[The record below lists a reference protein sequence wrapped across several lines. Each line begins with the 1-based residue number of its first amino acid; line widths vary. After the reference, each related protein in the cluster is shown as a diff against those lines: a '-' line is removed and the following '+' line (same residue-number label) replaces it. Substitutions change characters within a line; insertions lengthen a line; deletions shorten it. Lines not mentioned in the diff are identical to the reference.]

1 MHPGVHR
8 HEDLV
13 GPRAVALTTSNLGAI
28 ETAVR
33 GADLAALARADG
45 HFAVTAREGN
55 TVRMARTIGLPL
67 RYFVAKLFHG
77 PFLVVSDRIDALHA
91 WCEKERIAWQFDPFY
106 TRMVPAHHLV
116 EVEQIGCP
124 DPSPV
129 YRRFFTPPAADDAA
143 TVEELGAAY
152 AREALESLRGWL
164 GTIPAGAPIAL
175 AFSGGIDST
184 AVFLLARKA
193 LADLGRDPDQLFA
206 YTLDLGGGAD
216 AAQAEAAMA
225 ELGCLAQWKALRPR
239 ETELDLEGAIAVI
252 EDYRPLDVECA
263 AASLALL
270 GEIRRVRP
278 EIRHLLD
285 GDGGDEDWK
294 SYPLEDSDL
303 TISSVL
309 KNPLLYHEGW
319 GVDALKHSP
328 TYTGGLSRSYV
339 RTFAPARAREF
350 EAFSPF
356 ATRGCIAASSRASF
370 ERLAGGEEENLLA
383 LKGLA
388 TAAGVESVTGVRMP
402 VNRKR
407 RFQDGV
413 SGEAHRRLRT
423 SKAWCRQVFQ
433 EQWKGRLEAA
443 WKTPARRRSGNEVPG
458 PEGRV
463 TARRG

>member
-8 HEDLV
+8 HEDLI
-13 GPRAVALTTSNLGAI
+13 GSRSIALTTSSL
-28 ETAVR
+28 ERLESAVR
-33 GADLAALARADG
+33 VAELGELAQADG
-45 HFAVTAREGN
+45 HIAVTAREGN

-77 PFLVVSDRIDALHA
+77 PFLVVSDRIDSLHA

-124 DPSPV
+124 DPNPV
-129 YRRFFTPPAADDAA
+129 YHRFFTPPSPDDGA
-143 TVEELGAAY
+143 TAEECGAAY
-152 AREALESLRGWL
+152 AKSALESLRRWF
-164 GTIPAGAPIAL
+164 GTVPADAPIAL

-193 LADLGRDPDQLFA
+193 LADLGRDPRRIHA

-216 AAQAEAAMA
+216 ATQAESVMA
-225 ELGCLAQWKALRPR
+225 ELGCLSQWTALRPR
-239 ETELDLEGAIAVI
+239 KADLDLEEAISVI

-270 GEIRRVRP
+270 REIRRVRP
-278 EIRHLLD
+278 DCGHLLD

-328 TYTGGLSRSYV
+328 TYSGGLSRSYV
-339 RTFAPARAREF
+339 RTFAPARATGF

-356 ATRGCIAASSRASF
+356 TTRACIAASSRAPF
-370 ERLAGGEEENLLA
+370 ERLAAGEEEKLLA
-383 LKGLA
+383 LKGRA
-388 TAAGVESVTGVRMP
+388 TAAGVEAVMGVRMP

-413 SGEAHRRLRT
+413 SGEAYRRLRT

-433 EQWKGRLEAA
+433 AQWKGRMEAA
-443 WKTPARRRSGNEVPG
+443 WKTPTGRRSGNEVPG
-458 PEGRV
+458 SEAMV
-463 TARRG
+463 SART

>member
-13 GPRAVALTTSNLGAI
+13 GSRAVALTTSNLSAL
-28 ETAVR
+28 ESAVR
-33 GADLAALARADG
+33 NSDLRALGQADG

-91 WCEKERIAWQFDPFY
+91 WCDKERIAWQFDPFY

-124 DPSPV
+124 DPSPI
-129 YRRFFTPPAADDAA
+129 YKRFFTPPAAQEGA

-152 AREALESLRGWL
+152 ARAALESLRRWFASV
-164 GTIPAGAPIAL
+164 PSDAPIAL

-184 AVFLLARKA
+184 AVFLLARTA
-193 LADLGRDPDQLFA
+193 LSELGRDPNRIHA

-216 AAQAEAAMA
+216 ASQAEAVMS
-225 ELGCLAQWKALRPR
+225 ELGCRAQWTAMRPR
-239 ETELDLEGAIAVI
+239 KSELDLEEAISVI

-270 GEIRRVRP
+270 REIRRVRP
-278 EIRHLLD
+278 DCLHLLD

-309 KNPLLYHEGW
+309 KNPRLYHEGW

-328 TYTGGLSRSYV
+328 TYSGGLSRSYV
-339 RTFAPARAREF
+339 RTFAPAKATGF
-350 EAFSPF
+350 ESFSPF
-356 ATRGCIAASSRASF
+356 TTRECIAASSRAPF
-370 ERLAGGEEENLLA
+370 ESLAGGDEEELLA
-383 LKGLA
+383 LKGRA
-388 TAAGVESVTGVRMP
+388 TAAGVEAITGVRMP
-402 VNRKR
+402 VNPKR

-433 EQWKGRLEAA
+433 AQWKGRMEAA
-443 WKTPARRRSGNEVPG
+443 WKTPTRRRSGNEVPAG
-458 PEGRV
+458 
-463 TARRG
+463 

>member
-13 GPRAVALTTSNLGAI
+13 GPRAVALTTSNLSAL

-55 TVRMARTIGLPL
+55 TVRLARTIGLPL

-77 PFLVVSDRIDALHA
+77 PFLVVSDRIDAIHA
-91 WCEKERIAWQFDPFY
+91 WCEKERVAWQFDPFY

-116 EVEQIGCP
+116 EIEQIGCP

-129 YRRFFTPPAADDAA
+129 YRRFFAPPVPDASA
-143 TVEELGAAY
+143 TIEERGDEY
-152 AREALESLRGWL
+152 ARAALAALRGWL
-164 GTIPAGAPIAL
+164 AGVPADAPIAL

-184 AVFLLARKA
+184 AVFLLARRA
-193 LADLGRDPDQLFA
+193 LEELGRDPECLVA

-216 AAQAEAAMA
+216 AAQAEGVMA
-225 ELGCLAQWKALRPR
+225 ELGCLAQWTALRPKDAR
-239 ETELDLEGAIAVI
+239 LDLEGAIAVI
-252 EDYRPLDVECA
+252 EDYHPLDVECA

-270 GEIRRVRP
+270 REIRRARP

-285 GDGGDEDWK
+285 GDGGDEAWK

-328 TYTGGLSRSYV
+328 TYSGGLSRSYV
-339 RTFAPARAREF
+339 RTFAPARATGF

-356 ATRGCIAASSRASF
+356 TARACIAAGARAPF
-370 ERLAGGEEENLLA
+370 EAWAAGDPETLLA
-383 LKGLA
+383 LKGRV
-388 TAAGVESVTGVRMP
+388 TAAGVESATGARMP
-402 VNRKR
+402 VLPKR
-407 RFQDGV
+407 RFQDGIA
-413 SGEAHRRLRT
+413 GESHRRLRA

-433 EQWKGRLEAA
+433 EQWKPRMEAA
-443 WKTPARRRSGNEVPG
+443 WRTPARRRSGNEVP
-458 PEGRV
+458 
-463 TARRG
+463 ARG

>member
-1 MHPGVHR
+1 MHLGVHR
-8 HEDLV
+8 HEDLI
-13 GPRAVALTTSNLGAI
+13 GSRTVALTTSSVRVL

-33 GADLAALARADG
+33 AADLAALGRADG
-45 HFAVTAREGN
+45 HFAVAAREGN

-77 PFLVVSDRIDALHA
+77 PFLVVSDRIDSIHA

-129 YRRFFTPPAADDAA
+129 YRRFFTPPTVDDAA

-152 AREALESLRGWL
+152 ARAALESLRRWL
-164 GTIPAGAPIAL
+164 GTIPADAPIAVS
-175 AFSGGIDST
+175 FSGGIDST
-184 AVFLLARKA
+184 AAFLMARKA
-193 LADLGRDPDQLFA
+193 MIDLGRDPNRLLA

-216 AAQAEAAMA
+216 AAQAEAVMA
-225 ELGCLAQWKALRPR
+225 ELGCLAQWKALQPL
-239 ETELDLEGAIAVI
+239 ETELDLGEAISVI

-263 AASLALL
+263 AVSLALL
-270 GEIRRVRP
+270 REIRRIRP
-278 EIRHLLD
+278 DIRYLLD

-319 GVDALKHSP
+319 GIDALKHSP
-328 TYTGGLSRSYV
+328 TYSGGLSRSYV
-339 RTFAPARAREF
+339 RTFAPARAMGF

-356 ATRGCIAASSRASF
+356 TTRECIAASSRAPF
-370 ERLAGGEEENLLA
+370 ERLAAGDEEKLLA

-388 TAAGVESVTGVRMP
+388 TAAGVEAVTGVRMP

-443 WKTPARRRSGNEVPG
+443 WKTPTRRRSGNEVA
-458 PEGRV
+458 
-463 TARRG
+463 T